1 MDALDAHDAA
11 LAVIFNFHLSQPFLL
26 VDNLVL
32 HAVLLLDLEIQMAL
46 LLVVLTAN
54 NLGLFRLLLFGQE
67 NGLLHLAFLILALLV
82 QHVVLLRQVA
92 LSFVLDL
99 IIVDFLKKVSY
110 QRLPSKFSLR
120 YAS

>member
-1 MDALDAHDAA
+1 
-11 LAVIFNFHLSQPFLL
+11 
-26 VDNLVL
+26 
-32 HAVLLLDLEIQMAL
+32 
-46 LLVVLTAN
+46 
-54 NLGLFRLLLFGQE
+54 LFRLLLFGQE